1 MGQTAGVDR
10 LGGLNAADEGGLP
23 EPGLV
28 RVGVTVLAAGV
39 GVLAL
44 TTDPGTA
51 ADAAW
56 ALVAVVLLP
65 LWVWL
70 PQLPLRLVVVAVLVA
85 AVLATR
91 GGDVEPTLFLVS
103 TAAVLVGWFEW
114 STAWSVG
121 LVVLA
126 ALCPLVVR
134 VLMPPEGFSQ
144 WIWVLG
150 IVFPWL
156 LGVLARQQFA
166 LAHRLQDARA
176 ELAEQAVA
184 GERQR
189 IARDVHDLVGHGLA
203 AVLLQITSARHVLR
217 RDPDAADEAL
227 AAAETAGRSSMAEL
241 RRTMALLRDEPGGPA
256 ADLDGIAEVVRSVRE
271 QGLRVRYERS
281 GEAPVPDGV
290 GIAVH
295 RIAQEALAN
304 AVRHAPDAETAVV
317 LTAEDGAVKL
327 TVTSLG
333 PLRVRER
340 DERPRYGLVGMRE
353 RAEVAG
359 GELSAGPV
367 AGGWEVRCRVPLT

>member
-1 MGQTAGVDR
+1 MDG
-10 LGGLNAADEGGLP
+10 GGLP

-39 GVLAL
+39 GTLAL

-51 ADAAW
+51 ADAVW

-65 LWVWL
+65 LWVWFPRL
-70 PQLPLRLVVVAVLVA
+70 SLRLVVVAVLVA
-85 AVLATR
+85 TVLATR

-103 TAAVLVGWFEW
+103 TAALLAGWFER
-114 STAWSVG
+114 STAWSVVLVALAG
-121 LVVLA
+121 LS
-126 ALCPLVVR
+126 PLVVR

-150 IVFPWL
+150 VVFPWL
-156 LGVLARQQFA
+156 LGLLARRQA
-166 LAHRLQDARA
+166 ELAQRLQDAQA

-227 AAAETAGRSSMAEL
+227 ADAETAGRRSMAEL
-241 RRTMALLRDEPGGPA
+241 RRTMALLRDEPGGPV
-256 ADLDGIAEVVRSVRE
+256 ADLDGIPDVVRSARE
-271 QGLRVRYERS
+271 QGLRVRFART
-281 GEAPVPDGV
+281 GDAPVPDGV
-290 GIAVH
+290 GVAVH
-295 RIAQEALAN
+295 RIVQESLAN
-304 AVRHAPDAETAVV
+304 AVRHAPDAETAVA
-317 LTAEDGAVKL
+317 LAAEDGLVTL

-333 PLRVRER
+333 PLRARDR

-367 AGGWEVRCRVPLT
+367 AGGWEVRCRIPLT